1 MARKPKIERFNEK
14 ILSRF
19 QIYNSLFL
27 TLPFKNIKKTSL
39 LLPLF
44 ADFCK
49 TSYVEKINP
58 KEIVN
63 SFLKHYAPDLKEEEQ
78 IDLLFSFIQYIE
90 RQVVL
95 FDAIEDAGFP
105 YVNNMHGRGTLRNIK
120 EEANNKQLSEVLSEY
135 IKRVKVRIV
144 LTAHP
149 TQFYPDNVLVIIN
162 ELSRAI
168 ANDELDNIKKLL
180 VQLGK
185 TPFYKKEKPT
195 PLNEAESLIWF
206 LENIFYHSA
215 STIYNYVA
223 EHIIDSKKLDN
234 SIFDFGFWPGG
245 DRDGN
250 PFVTADIT
258 LKTAK
263 RLKFSILRNYYRDIR
278 KLKRKITF
286 PGVEQRV
293 INLEER
299 LFNELFYPEKNISFS
314 LNTLEIELEL
324 VMEAIMKD
332 HNGLYQEDVKDMIH
346 KIKLF
351 GFHFASLDIRQD
363 SRVHHKV
370 FTEIVSHS
378 EIQSYVIGLPLNY
391 TELTTEERCKVLS
404 TITGDVSPNI
414 YRDEITQQTLESIRA
429 MQQIQQNNGERG
441 SNRYIISNCQTLEN
455 ILELFAMCRIS
466 GWKELTLDF
475 IPLFETIPDLKKAG
489 DIMKDLFKNP
499 VYQNHL
505 KERKNKQTVML
516 GFSDGT
522 KDGGYFMANWSIYK
536 AKEALSELAT
546 EYGISMAFFDGRG
559 GPPARGGGNTH
570 EFYASMGD
578 TIQNDDIQLTIQGQT
593 ISSNFGTLDSSQF
606 NLEQL
611 LSSGISNKILNPG
624 KNNLSL
630 EDRAT
635 MEEMADYSYQVYQ
648 DFKEHDMFIPYL
660 ERMSTLPYY
669 AKTNVGS
676 RPSKRGKSSS
686 LQFEDLRAIPF
697 VGSWSQLKQNVP
709 GFYGVGTAIN
719 RFAKDGKL
727 ADVKQLYKNSR
738 FFRTLLFNS
747 MMSLTKSFFQLTAYM
762 KEDKEF
768 GAFWELIFNEYTLT
782 KELLLKVSDFESLME
797 NEPAGKASIKAREEI
812 VQPLLTIQQFAL
824 IELQELKS
832 FNNADPKK
840 IEILE
845 AMITRSLFGNINAS
859 RNSA

>member
-27 TLPFKNIKKTSL
+27 TLPFENIKKTSL

-58 KEIVN
+58 KEIIN

-378 EIQSYVIGLPLNY
+378 EIQSYVTGLPLNY
-391 TELTTEERCKVLS
+391 TELNTEERCKVLS

-414 YRDEITQQTLESIRA
+414 YRDEITKQTLESIRA

-466 GWKELTLDF
+466 GWKEPTLDF

-546 EYGISMAFFDGRG
+546 KYGISMAFFDGRG

-635 MEEMADYSYQVYQ
+635 MQEMADYSYQVYQ

-719 RFAKDGKL
+719 KFVKDGKL
-727 ADVKQLYKNSR
+727 SDVKQLYKNSR

-762 KEDKEF
+762 KEDEEF
-768 GAFWELIFNEYTLT
+768 GAFWEMIFNEYTLT
-782 KELLLKVSDFESLME
+782 KELLLKVSDFKSLME

-832 FNNADPKK
+832 INNADSKK
-840 IEILE
+840 IQILE
-845 AMITRSLFGNINAS
+845 AMVTRSLFGNINAS

>member
-1 MARKPKIERFNEK
+1 MARKPKIERFKEK

-44 ADFCK
+44 ADFCR
-49 TSYVEKINP
+49 TSYEKKINP
-58 KEIVN
+58 KKIVN
-63 SFLKHYAPDLKEEEQ
+63 SFLNYYTPDLKEEEQ
-78 IDLLFSFIQYIE
+78 IDLLFNFIQYIE

-162 ELSRAI
+162 ELSSAI

-195 PLNEAESLIWF
+195 PLNEAISLIWF
-206 LENIFYHSA
+206 LENIFYNSA
-215 STIYNYVA
+215 SIIYNYIA
-223 EHIIDSKKLDN
+223 EHIIDSKELDN

-263 RLKFSILRNYYRDIR
+263 RLKFSILRNYYRDLR

-286 PGVEQRV
+286 PGVEQKV
-293 INLEER
+293 INLEESV
-299 LFNELFYPEKNISFS
+299 FNELFYPKKNISFS
-314 LNTLEIELEL
+314 LNNLASELEL
-324 VMEAIMKD
+324 VLEAIMKE
-332 HNGLYQEDVKDMIH
+332 HNGLYQEDVKDLIH

-370 FTEIVSHS
+370 FTEIVSHP
-378 EIQSYVIGLPLNY
+378 EIQSYVKGLPLNY
-391 TELTTEERCKVLS
+391 NKLTTEERCKVLS
-404 TITGDVSPNI
+404 LITGDISPNI
-414 YRDEITQQTLESIRA
+414 YVDEITQQTLESIRA

-466 GWKELTLDF
+466 GWKEPTLDF

-489 DIMKDLFKNP
+489 EIMKGLFNNP

-505 KERKNKQTVML
+505 KGRKNKQTVML

-536 AKEALSELAT
+536 AKEVLSELAT
-546 EYGISMAFFDGRG
+546 EHGISMAFFDGRG

-624 KNNLSL
+624 KNNLSP
-630 EDRAT
+630 EDRVT
-635 MEEMADYSYQVYQ
+635 MQEMADYSYQVYQ

-676 RPSKRGKSSS
+676 RPSKRGASSS

-719 RFAKDGKL
+719 QFVKDGKL
-727 ADVKQLYKNSR
+727 ANVKQLYKNSR

-768 GAFWELIFNEYTLT
+768 GVFWELIFNEYNLT
-782 KELLLKVSDFESLME
+782 KDLLLKVSDFKSLME

-824 IELQELKS
+824 MELQELKS
-832 FNNADPKK
+832 FSNSDSKK
-840 IEILE
+840 IQILE

>member
-27 TLPFKNIKKTSL
+27 TLPFENIKKTSL

-49 TSYVEKINP
+49 TSYEEKINP

-78 IDLLFSFIQYIE
+78 IELLFNFIQYIE

-95 FDAIEDAGFP
+95 FDAIEDAGFS

-135 IKRVKVRIV
+135 IKRVKVRVV

-162 ELSRAI
+162 ELSSAI
-168 ANDELDNIKKLL
+168 ANNELDNIKKLL

-195 PLNEAESLIWF
+195 PLNEAASLIWF

-215 STIYNYVA
+215 STIYNYIA
-223 EHIIDSKKLDN
+223 EHIIDSKDLDN

-263 RLKFSILRNYYRDIR
+263 RLKFSILRNYYRDLR

-293 INLEER
+293 INLEDTV
-299 LFNELFYPEKNISFS
+299 FNELFYPEKNISFS
-314 LNTLEIELEL
+314 LNTLITELEL
-324 VMEAIMKD
+324 VMEAIMKE

-370 FTEIVSHS
+370 FTEIVSHP
-378 EIQSYVIGLPLNY
+378 EIQSYVKGLPLNY

-404 TITGDVSPNI
+404 LITGDVSPNV

-466 GWKELTLDF
+466 GWKKPTVDF

-489 DIMKDLFKNP
+489 DIMKDLFNNP

-505 KERKNKQTVML
+505 KGRKNKQTVML

-624 KNNLSL
+624 NNNLSP

-635 MEEMADYSYQVYQ
+635 MQEMADYSYQVYQ

-676 RPSKRGKSSS
+676 RPSKRGNSSS
-686 LQFEDLRAIPF
+686 LKFEDLRAIPF

-719 RFAKDGKL
+719 RFVKDGKL

-768 GAFWELIFNEYTLT
+768 GAFWELIFNEYNLS
-782 KELLLKVSDFESLME
+782 KELLLKVSDFKSLME

-824 IELQELKS
+824 MELQELKS
-832 FNNADPKK
+832 FSNSDPKK
-840 IEILE
+840 IQILE